1 MKDYIKNMLKT
12 QFTIQLLMLGIVF
25 MIASLFA
32 FKEVLTYVAFIC
44 FFTTFDVCGY
54 GNMIELP
61 SANGTIRWEDQTIL
75 TPYRIMQNMF
85 MIIIFIAVYFYTNWI
100 CLLACI
106 LGWWMGGCD
115 LLYYVLLK
123 KGVREQDYYWMKG
136 WSVWIVITYVKR
148 MFLIDKYISRTEFII
163 VCSLGLIIGGVISY
177 VGL

>member
-54 GNMIELP
+54 GNMIEP
-61 SANGTIRWEDQTIL
+61 SSDNGTIRWEDQTIL

-85 MIIIFIAVYFYTNWI
+85 MVMIFIAVYFYTNWI

-106 LGWWMGGCD
+106 LGWWYGGCD
-115 LLYYVLLK
+115 LLYYILLK
-123 KGVREQDYYWMKG
+123 RGVREQDHYWMRN
-136 WSVWIVITYVKR
+136 WSVWLVLTPIKKFLCIEEYIGRKEFIFVTILGLVTG
-148 MFLIDKYISRTEFII
+148 FLI
-163 VCSLGLIIGGVISY
+163 SLVA
-177 VGL
+177 